1 MPNPRPKTKKVKLST
16 VKKKAWDIFSKYIR
30 LSNADENGMVQCYTC
45 TTVKHWK
52 QMQAGH
58 GIGGRGNAVLFLE
71 KIVKPQC
78 VGCNMFAHGRYAVF
92 TRKLIDE
99 LGIKEYDSIVSQ
111 SNVPIKYSA
120 EQYQEIYDKYESL
133 FSMLNENA

>member
-1 MPNPRPKTKKVKLST
+1 
-16 VKKKAWDIFSKYIR
+16 
-30 LSNADENGMVQCYTC
+30 
-45 TTVKHWK
+45 
-52 QMQAGH
+52 MQAGH

-99 LGIKEYDSIVSQ
+99 LGMKEYDNIVRE
-111 SNVPIKYSA
+111 SNIARKYNT
-120 EQYQEIYDKYESL
+120 EDYQQIHDDYEARFKALSH
-133 FSMLNENA
+133 E

>member
-1 MPNPRPKTKKVKLST
+1 MPNAVPKQKRIKPSVI
-16 VKKKAWDIFSKYIR
+16 KKKAWAIFSKYIR
-30 LSNADENGMVQCYTC
+30 LSNADKNGMVKCYTC

-52 QMQAGH
+52 EMQAGH

-99 LGIKEYDSIVSQ
+99 LGMKEYDRVVQ
-111 SNVPIKYSA
+111 ESNIARKYTA
-120 EQYQEIYDKYESL
+120 EDYQRIHDKYESL
-133 FSMLNENA
+133 FNQCNENN